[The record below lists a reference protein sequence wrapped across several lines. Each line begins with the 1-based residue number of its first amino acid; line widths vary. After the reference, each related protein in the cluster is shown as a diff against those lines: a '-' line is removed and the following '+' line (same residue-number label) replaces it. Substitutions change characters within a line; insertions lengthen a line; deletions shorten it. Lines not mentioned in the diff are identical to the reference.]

1 MINYV
6 IGIGAIIIVILLFRN
21 LIKKGKG
28 EDSGC
33 SCGCNGCSSANS
45 EKFNLPKKDEETHP
59 FLISLDLYKDILGI
73 NKSILRNSISE
84 DIN

>member
-33 SCGCNGCSSANS
+33 SRGCNGCSSANQCNH
-45 EKFNLPKKDEETHP
+45 KQ
-59 FLISLDLYKDILGI
+59 
-73 NKSILRNSISE
+73 
-84 DIN
+84 

>member
-33 SCGCNGCSSANS
+33 SCGCNGCSSSNQC
-45 EKFNLPKKDEETHP
+45 KHKQ
-59 FLISLDLYKDILGI
+59 
-73 NKSILRNSISE
+73 
-84 DIN
+84 